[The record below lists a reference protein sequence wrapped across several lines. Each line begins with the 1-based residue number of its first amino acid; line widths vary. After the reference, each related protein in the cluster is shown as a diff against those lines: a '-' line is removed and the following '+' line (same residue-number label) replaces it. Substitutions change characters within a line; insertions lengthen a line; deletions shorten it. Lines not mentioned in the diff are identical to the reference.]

1 MCRLLMAKIFLKGER
16 MMKVNEIRT
25 RSKGVKV
32 ADKIVVDEKPM
43 ALVKNGKRVDVMSL
57 DEFAS
62 QLYGCRVRCNVEEV
76 HV

>member
-1 MCRLLMAKIFLKGER
+1 MAKIFLKGER

-43 ALVKNGKRVDVMSL
+43 ALVKNGKRADVMSL

-62 QLYGCRVRCNVEEV
+62 QLYGRRVRCNVEEV